1 MYEVLLKRLVD
12 RAFMICQSN
21 KHSLECK
28 IAWDQVDDV
37 IKSKRMRK
45 PPPPQKPIDRDA
57 ELSIREY
64 DI

>member
-1 MYEVLLKRLVD
+1 MYDVLLKRLVD
-12 RAFMICQSN
+12 RAFMICQIN
-21 KHSLECK
+21 KHSLDCK

-37 IKSKRMRK
+37 IKSKRMK
-45 PPPPQKPIDRDA
+45 KPPPQKPADRDA